1 MDRGEENGDAII
13 NCVGKFNDDSVFFLE
28 CGCWFFPLH
37 VRRDTVSIVDLSLSL
52 AMLTCLKKEVNL
64 HPEVY
69 SFLGWMYPN
78 ILTDCCPS
86 RFSLTTTIL
95 NNLLIF
101 CGGFMY
107 ISWTSYLFL
116 ARSECTFW
124 WVNRFSFRIHWVH
137 RGSIFQEWW
146 IWFRFWRQSAVD
158 RDHSIGKLDF

>member
-1 MDRGEENGDAII
+1 MVMLSSTALGSLMMIPSFSWNAA
-13 NCVGKFNDDSVFFLE
+13 VGFF
-28 CGCWFFPLH
+28 H
-37 VRRDTVSIVDLSLSL
+37 VSIVDLSLSL

-107 ISWTSYLFL
+107 IYWTSYLFVL
-116 ARSECTFW
+116 MSE
-124 WVNRFSFRIHWVH
+124 
-137 RGSIFQEWW
+137 SIFLSNSLSSSR
-146 IWFRFWRQSAVD
+146 IYISGVMD
-158 RDHSIGKLDF
+158 LI

>member
-1 MDRGEENGDAII
+1 MKKNINEKREQFRPVATRG
-13 NCVGKFNDDSVFFLE
+13 SVLYF
-28 CGCWFFPLH
+28 
-37 VRRDTVSIVDLSLSL
+37 SIVDLSLSL

-101 CGGFMY
+101 CG
-107 ISWTSYLFL
+107 
-116 ARSECTFW
+116 
-124 WVNRFSFRIHWVH
+124 
-137 RGSIFQEWW
+137 
-146 IWFRFWRQSAVD
+146 
-158 RDHSIGKLDF
+158 